1 MTSGKLVSTSGSL
14 VTLMLAREVG
24 LTLKALLLPLGSPSR
39 PCAVPLLRLGVGCGA
54 VPGGQL
60 SPVVCGRDDA
70 EGGSLVPPTSLP
82 HGASP
87 AGPFLCRTEVC
98 LFSLVTKH

>member
-60 SPVVCGRDDA
+60 SVGMMTQR
-70 EGGSLVPPTSLP
+70 EVPWSRPP
-82 HGASP
+82 HFPMVLLQQGPSS
-87 AGPFLCRTEVC
+87 AGLRSVY
-98 LFSLVTKH
+98 SR